1 MTEASFYFF
10 CGGVEEGGVVGR
22 PCHYELA
29 VGNKTKQKILEPLRI
44 RVIVLW
50 RGLIVLLRLHVVQCV
65 FDKERPLMACG
76 HFFVHRR
83 NENKCEHGFSARME
97 TNCEL

>member
-1 MTEASFYFF
+1 MTEVSFYFF
-10 CGGVEEGGVVGR
+10 AARWGGGGGK
-22 PCHYELA
+22 PCHCELP

-65 FDKERPLMACG
+65 FDKERPLMARG

-83 NENKCEHGFSARME
+83 NENKCEHGFSAKTE